1 MEFSWT
7 DEQQTGCRQAREFAE
22 RELNDGLREREQR
35 GELSRELWL
44 RCARFGIQG
53 LTIPETWGGLGL
65 DVRSAV
71 RILEGLGE
79 GCHDNGLLMSLGAQ
93 VWSVTIPLLQFG
105 NAEQKQFYL
114 PRMASG
120 EWIGAFALTEAQGGS
135 DAFRLM
141 TRAERHGSGFRLRGS
156 KVFITNAPVADLF
169 LVFATTDPAAGYFGI
184 TAFLLPPGL
193 AGLSIGA
200 PTHKMGLQTSP
211 MAELHFDDV
220 AVDESMVL
228 GEVGGGGAVVRPT
241 LEWERGLLLA
251 ASLGTMQRLL
261 QVTAQYTRERKQFG
275 RPIMDFEAVAHQ
287 LAEMRLR
294 LELSRLL
301 VYQFAW
307 LKDQHRSAG
316 LEASM
321 TKLYVSESLCRV
333 AELAMHL
340 HGAYGYTREYEF
352 ERDWRD
358 AMASTIYSG
367 TTEMQKNL
375 IAESLHRLAARAIE
389 EVSR

>member
-7 DEQQTGCRQAREFAE
+7 EEQQAGCRQAREFAQQ
-22 RELNDGLREREQR
+22 ELNDGLSEREQR
-35 GELSRELWL
+35 GELSRDLWV

-53 LTIPETWGGLGL
+53 LTIPEIWGGLGL

-71 RILEGLGE
+71 CVLEGLGE
-79 GCHDNGLLMSLGAQ
+79 GCLDNGLLMSLGAQ
-93 VWSVTIPLLQFG
+93 VWSVTIPLLHFG
-105 NAEQKQFYL
+105 SVEQKQFYL
-114 PRMASG
+114 PRMANG

-135 DAFRLM
+135 DAFRLT

-169 LVFATTDPAAGYFGI
+169 LVFAATDPSAGYFGT
-184 TAFLLPPGL
+184 TAFLIPR
-193 AGLSIGA
+193 GLSGFSIGV

-220 AVDESMVL
+220 EVDESMVL
-228 GEVGGGGAVVRPT
+228 GEVGGGGAVVRST

-251 ASLGTMQRLL
+251 AALGTMQRLL
-261 QVTAQYTRERKQFG
+261 HATAQYTRDRKQFG
-275 RPIMDFEAVAHQ
+275 RPIMEFEAVAHQ

-307 LKDQHRSAG
+307 LKDQRRSAG
-316 LEASM
+316 VEASM

-333 AELAMHL
+333 AEMAMHL
-340 HGAYGYTREYEF
+340 HGAYGYTRDYEF

-375 IAESLHRLAARAIE
+375 IAESLHRPAARAVE